1 MHERIADYEAG
12 ATALAQDASRRA
24 ALREHLRAQRSG
36 RLFDGE
42 RFARDIEA
50 LYERM
55 WARAVAG
62 LPPEHLPAEG

>member
-1 MHERIADYEAG
+1 
-12 ATALAQDASRRA
+12 LAASPQRRA
-24 ALREHLRAQRSG
+24 ALRARLVAQRAAP
-36 RLFDGE
+36 LFDGV

-62 LPPEHLPAEG
+62 LPPEHPSAAP

>member
-1 MHERIADYEAG
+1 
-12 ATALAQDASRRA
+12 
-24 ALREHLRAQRSG
+24 LRALIEARRTAST
-36 RLFDGE
+36 LFDGA

-62 LPPEHLPAEG
+62 LPPEHLPAD

>member
-1 MHERIADYEAG
+1 MRRHLDEGRAG
-12 ATALAQDASRRA
+12 FP
-24 ALREHLRAQRSG
+24 
-36 RLFDGE
+36 LFDGA

-62 LPPEHLPAEG
+62 LPPEHLAAQPSLG

>member
-1 MHERIADYEAG
+1 V
-12 ATALAQDASRRA
+12 
-24 ALREHLRAQRSG
+24 
-36 RLFDGE
+36 

-62 LPPEHLPAEG
+62 LPPEHLPAQS